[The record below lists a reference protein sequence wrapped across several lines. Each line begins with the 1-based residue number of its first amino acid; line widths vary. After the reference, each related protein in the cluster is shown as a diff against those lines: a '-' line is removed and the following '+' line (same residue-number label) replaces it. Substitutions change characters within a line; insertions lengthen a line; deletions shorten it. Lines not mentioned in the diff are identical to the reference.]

1 MEGKVP
7 IKIWLY
13 EKDDPYESVSH
24 YALVFNDCIEM
35 YGITSEKAPGERY
48 GSMAKVEGE
57 CFRQLRQAL
66 ETKGLP
72 FDRIVARTFSGEAG
86 LQQFC
91 NYCKER
97 DIELKY
103 YIC

>member
-1 MEGKVP
+1 MAGNAA

-13 EKDDPYESVSH
+13 EEDNPYESIYH
-24 YALVFNDCIEM
+24 YALVYNDCIEM

-48 GSMAKVEGE
+48 GSMTKVEGE
-57 CFRQLRQAL
+57 CFRKLKQEL
-66 ETKGLP
+66 ETESLP

-86 LQQFC
+86 LQHFC
-91 NYCKER
+91 DFCKER
-97 DIELKY
+97 GIELKY